1 MADDQPPIIK
11 SENERLGNHAPASPV
26 NLPAEAPAVVAS
38 TAAAA
43 TSPEPLV
50 APLAPSSNS
59 THTSDHTVTQAQ
71 PQAFTTTHVDDHAN
85 STTTAAH
92 AKDLTGPSSS
102 SSHHHAK
109 NNLSFAPKDNLY
121 EIDNAPA
128 NSPASLT
135 GIVPT
140 TSGTNE
146 GYSIYSNV
154 KDGKV
159 HQPTLLLHF
168 F

>member
-11 SENERLGNHAPASPV
+11 SENERLGNHAPA
-26 NLPAEAPAVVAS
+26 NPANPAVETPAAVSVAATTA
-38 TAAAA
+38 TAAA
-43 TSPEPLV
+43 SPEPLV
-50 APLAPSSNS
+50 APITPSSNS
-59 THTSDHTVTQAQ
+59 THTSDRTVAQAQ
-71 PQAFTTTHVDDHAN
+71 AHALNTTSYVDDQTT
-85 STTTAAH
+85 STTPAVQ
-92 AKDLTGPSSS
+92 AKDLTGPS

-121 EIDNAPA
+121 EIDTAA
-128 NSPASLT
+128 ADSPTHLA
-135 GIVPT
+135 GITRT

-159 HQPTLLLHF
+159 PEQSF
-168 F
+168 FCT